1 MDDQETGKISTGVP
15 DSAASASLPG
25 DSSVEPV
32 REMAFP
38 AVARLELDE
47 LLAQLI
53 DRAQDVIETQ
63 SRLRGLLRATR
74 TVIADLS
81 LEVVLRRIVE
91 EACQLVDARY
101 GALGVIAREGHLEQ
115 FIHVGMEPP
124 LVEKIG
130 QLPRGQGVLGL
141 LTAQPQP
148 LRLND
153 IATNPRAV
161 GFPANHPPMQTF
173 LGVPIRV
180 RSEVFGNLYL
190 TEKRNG
196 RTFTAEDEELVLALA
211 ASAGIAIDN
220 ARLFDQAQ
228 RRQRWLQASADIT
241 RHVLGDGER
250 PLNMIVSRARELA
263 GADVAAILLSGEPS
277 SHLTVE
283 VADGDDAGVLQSRI
297 IPMDGS
303 LGGKAVR
310 TCAPLLV
317 SDAAAEAS
325 GNDPYTHGIG
335 PLMIVPLAGSQVAN
349 GAVVLGR
356 RHGATPFTDSDLD
369 MAAAFAG
376 HVATALEITQARAA
390 RERIV
395 VLEDRDR
402 IARDLHDHVMQ
413 RLYAVALGMQ
423 GLAAAE
429 ERPGPARRMATYV
442 EDLDVTIREIRS
454 TVFEL
459 RGRRTTAGSGLR
471 ARVASV
477 VDAVSDAFG
486 FAPYL
491 RFEGPLDTAVDAA
504 AGEHLL
510 AVVRE
515 GLSNAARHARAS
527 SVEVIVGVTGGQLSV
542 DVIDNGVGIGNTERR
557 SGLANIRSRAEDLGG
572 TFDLSAGP
580 EGGTHLRWSVPLA

>member
-1 MDDQETGKISTGVP
+1 MDDQGAGKISKRTP
-15 DSAASASLPG
+15 DPDASASLP
-25 DSSVEPV
+25 DDPSAESVSEL
-32 REMAFP
+32 AFP

-47 LLAQLI
+47 LLAQLV
-53 DRAQDVIETQ
+53 DRAQDVLATQ

-74 TVIADLS
+74 TVTADLS

-91 EACQLVDARY
+91 EACELVDARY

-115 FIHVGMEPP
+115 LVHVGMEPS

-130 QLPRGQGVLGL
+130 HPPRGEGVLGVVI
-141 LTAQPQP
+141 AQPQP
-148 LRLND
+148 LRLDD
-153 IATNPRAV
+153 ITTNPQAV
-161 GFPANHPPMQTF
+161 GFPVDHPPMRTF

-196 RTFTAEDEELVLALA
+196 RTFTADDEELVLALA
-211 ASAGIAIDN
+211 ASAGVAIDN

-241 RHVLGDGER
+241 RHVLGDGEQ
-250 PLNMIVSRARELA
+250 PLHLIVSRARELA
-263 GADVAAILLSGEPS
+263 GADVAAILLGGES
-277 SHLTVE
+277 ASQLAVE
-283 VADGDDAGVLQSRI
+283 VADGAGHLQGTVV
-297 IPMDGS
+297 PMDGS

-310 TCAPLLV
+310 TCTPLLV

-325 GNDPYTHGIG
+325 GNDPYALGIG
-335 PLMIVPLAGSQVAN
+335 PLMIVPLVGSQVAA

-356 RHGATPFTDSDLD
+356 HHGATPFTDSDLD

-376 HVATALEITQARAA
+376 HVAMALEITQARVS

-429 ERPGPARRMATYV
+429 ERSGPARRMATYV

-459 RGRRTTAGSGLR
+459 RGRRTAAGSGLR
-471 ARVASV
+471 ARISSV
-477 VDAVSDAFG
+477 VDTVSDAFG

-491 RFEGPLDTAVDAA
+491 RFEGPLDTAVETAV
-504 AGEHLL
+504 GEHLI

-527 SVEVIVGVTGGQLSV
+527 SVEVIVQAIGGRLSV
-542 DVIDNGVGIGNTERR
+542 DVTDNGVGIGSTNRR
-557 SGLANIRSRAEDLGG
+557 SGLANMLSRAEELGG
-572 TFDLSAGP
+572 TFDLAPGP
-580 EGGTHLRWSVPLA
+580 EGGTHLRWSVPLT

>member
-1 MDDQETGKISTGVP
+1 MDDQGAGKIFKRTP
-15 DSAASASLPG
+15 DPDASAPLP
-25 DSSVEPV
+25 DDPSVESV
-32 REMAFP
+32 SELAFP
-38 AVARLELDE
+38 TVARLELDE
-47 LLAQLI
+47 LLAQLVE
-53 DRAQDVIETQ
+53 RAQDVIATQ

-74 TVIADLS
+74 MVTADLS

-91 EACQLVDARY
+91 EACELVDAQY
-101 GALGVIAREGHLEQ
+101 GALGVIAKEGYLEQ
-115 FIHVGMEPP
+115 LVHVGMEPS

-130 QLPRGQGVLGL
+130 HPPRGEGVLGVVI
-141 LTAQPQP
+141 AQPQP
-148 LRLND
+148 LRLDD
-153 IATNPRAV
+153 ITTNSQAV
-161 GFPANHPPMQTF
+161 GFPVDHPPMRTF

-196 RTFTAEDEELVLALA
+196 RMFTAEDEELVLALA
-211 ASAGIAIDN
+211 ASAGVAIDN

-241 RHVLGDGER
+241 RHVLADGEQ
-250 PLNMIVSRARELA
+250 PLHLIVSRARELA
-263 GADVAAILLSGEPS
+263 GADVAAILLGGESS
-277 SHLTVE
+277 SHLAVE
-283 VADGDDAGVLQSRI
+283 VADGDGAGPLQGTVV
-297 IPMDGS
+297 PMDGS

-325 GNDPYTHGIG
+325 GNDPYARGIG
-335 PLMIVPLAGSQVAN
+335 PLMIVPLVGSRVAA

-356 RHGATPFTDSDLD
+356 HHGATPFTDSDLD

-376 HVATALEITQARAA
+376 HVAMALEITQARVS

-429 ERPGPARRMATYV
+429 ERSGPARRMATYV
-442 EDLDVTIREIRS
+442 EDLDVTISEIRS

-459 RGRRTTAGSGLR
+459 RGRRTAAGSGLR
-471 ARVASV
+471 ARISSV
-477 VDAVSDAFG
+477 VDTVSDAFG

-491 RFEGPLDTAVDAA
+491 RFEGPLDTAVETVV
-504 AGEHLL
+504 GEHLI

-527 SVEVIVGVTGGQLSV
+527 SVEVIVRVTGGRLSV
-542 DVIDNGVGIGNTERR
+542 DVIDNGVGIGNTDRR
-557 SGLANIRSRAEDLGG
+557 SGLANMHSRAEELGG
-572 TFDLSAGP
+572 TFDLAPGP
-580 EGGTHLRWSVPLA
+580 EGGTHLRWSVPLT